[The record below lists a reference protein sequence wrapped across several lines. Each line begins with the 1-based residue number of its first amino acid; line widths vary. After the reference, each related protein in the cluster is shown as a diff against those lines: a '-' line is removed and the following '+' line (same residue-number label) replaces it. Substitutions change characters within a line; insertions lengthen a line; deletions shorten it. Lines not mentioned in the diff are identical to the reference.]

1 MVSSGDPP
9 TLMLGLSDRS
19 RSSTL
24 ELRTFHRLLR
34 GSPDQ
39 ASLLDPERRHDNEMI
54 FSHPEIL
61 HSLVAPLSLSVADL
75 ILDLADL
82 RISTNLASCR
92 VFPSP
97 SLTVSTW
104 MSSSVAGP
112 TLFLVV
118 SL

>member
-1 MVSSGDPP
+1 
-9 TLMLGLSDRS
+9 
-19 RSSTL
+19 
-24 ELRTFHRLLR
+24 
-34 GSPDQ
+34 
-39 ASLLDPERRHDNEMI
+39 MI

-61 HSLVAPLSLSVADL
+61 HSLVAPLRLSVADL